1 MTEGGTKQGGGHKG
15 GTSKGGTRKSA
26 AGGSIKP
33 AGQWHHGDL
42 RASLIAWG
50 LHLLDT
56 QGIAAMSM
64 REAAKLAGVSPGAP
78 AHHFQDRNGLLAA
91 IAAQAFRELGAFR
104 GNRAQLIARDSP
116 ANKLR
121 ALLVGYAEFAHM
133 YPARFHLMFGPVIE
147 RREQYPELQEASS
160 GSFGRVRETVAACM
174 EGREPG
180 TLTQEQLAFCVWT
193 AAHGLATLTATQG
206 GSRAIS
212 AEPDG
217 VEQMADI
224 VATFCLAALRHH

>member
-1 MTEGGTKQGGGHKG
+1 MNEGGTKQNGGR
-15 GTSKGGTRKSA
+15 KGGTRKV
-26 AGGSIKP
+26 AGGTTKP

-91 IAAQAFRELGAFR
+91 IAAQAFRELGAFQ
-104 GNRAQLIARDSP
+104 GNRARLIPRDTP

-133 YPARFHLMFGPVIE
+133 YPARFHLMFGPAIE
-147 RREQYPELQEASS
+147 RRDEYPELQEASS
-160 GSFGRVRETVAACM
+160 GSFDRVRETVVACLG
-174 EGREPG
+174 GREPG
-180 TLTQEQLAFCVWT
+180 ALTHEQLAFCVWT
-193 AAHGLATLTATQG
+193 AAHGLATLTATHDRF
-206 GSRAIS
+206 RAIS
-212 AEPDG
+212 AAPG
-217 VEQMADI
+217 AVEQMADT
-224 VATFCLAALRHH
+224 VATFCLAALQHTGDV